1 MIFHE
6 RIGETNYFMYL
17 CSKQNA
23 KTLFKTNNLFP
34 IQMMKKTLF
43 LMALVASSLSLEAQD
58 ILVRKG
64 GEVESVKV
72 LEVSPT
78 EVKYKKSNNL
88 DGPIFIEKRSNIYSV
103 KYQNGDVQ
111 TLNEKPEKTKKQLS
125 VSSPYN
131 KVKNFNHEFDLHL
144 GNGWGLGYQIR
155 KEFNPYIGWDIIGI
169 SNLNFITNS
178 DNEQ

>member
-58 ILVRKG
+58 IFVRKG
-64 GEVESVKV
+64 AK
-72 LEVSPT
+72 
-78 EVKYKKSNNL
+78 
-88 DGPIFIEKRSNIYSV
+88 
-103 KYQNGDVQ
+103 
-111 TLNEKPEKTKKQLS
+111 
-125 VSSPYN
+125 
-131 KVKNFNHEFDLHL
+131 
-144 GNGWGLGYQIR
+144 
-155 KEFNPYIGWDIIGI
+155 
-169 SNLNFITNS
+169 
-178 DNEQ
+178 